1 MKVLFLSNDAGGF
14 AEYKEI
20 QPGTTVDAFLRAQG
34 YDPANYNVRVNR
46 EEVSADAILA
56 DGARCSLTPLK
67 INGATM

>member
-20 QPGTTVDAFLRAQG
+20 QPNTTVDAFLRAQG

-46 EEVSADAILA
+46 EEISSDAVLLENS
-56 DGARCSLTPLK
+56 RVTLTPLK
-67 INGATM
+67 VNGAK